1 MRYNVL
7 FIHHDF
13 WVGTTIDADDED
25 GAIDRAS
32 QHLKSAGEES
42 FPPYMVDNAQEIL
55 VEEV

>member
-1 MRYNVL
+1 MKYNVL
-7 FIHHDF
+7 FIHPFF

-32 QHLKSAGEES
+32 QHLKSEGDIS
-42 FPPYMVDNAQEIL
+42 PYIVDNAQEIL